1 MDDLEDLRGC
11 AEKGAYRMTN
21 MIKVDASGND
31 VRPQPPP
38 HVAVKDLARG
48 LMWGP
53 TLDGKK
59 TWKEAKQA
67 CAECRLL
74 GFSDWRLP
82 TVEELFLL
90 ADRSRKEPAI
100 DTELFPDTKSDWYWT
115 SSPWAGSPASF
126 AWIVY
131 FYYGYAY
138 YNHRGYRACVRPV
151 RSLAAPGQ

>member
-1 MDDLEDLRGC
+1 MTVLRFV
-11 AEKGAYRMTN
+11 KLDKTGAA
-21 MIKVDASGND
+21 I
-31 VRPQPPP
+31 QPTPP
-38 HVAVKDLARG
+38 LHAAVSEPARG

-59 TWKEAKQA
+59 TWDEAKQA
-67 CAECRLL
+67 CADFRLF
-74 GFSDWRLP
+74 GYSDWRLP

-115 SSPWAGSPASF
+115 SSPAAWSPASF
-126 AWIVY
+126 AWIVS
-131 FYYGYAY
+131 FYDGDAGSALLDYE
-138 YNHRGYRACVRPV
+138 CFVRPV